1 MYKSLLVLLLVTG
14 VIQSGLAQA
23 SLLIYPTRVTFDEKD
38 RSKQVTLTNTSQTTN
53 TYRLE
58 WREKRALREGG
69 YDDIPAE
76 EAKDLAV
83 SSNMIRFSPR
93 QVTLKPGERQVVRL
107 ALRRPR
113 NLEQGEYRSHL
124 MFKALP
130 PNEEENE
137 SSSTSLNI
145 RMVISFAIPV
155 VVREGA
161 LDASLQL
168 ESAEI
173 VYNPVTESGSVN
185 AIIKRDGAHSLWGN
199 LSAYWTPAGSDEQVL
214 IAKLGE
220 YSLWAELQQINAKL
234 IWAQAP
240 FVPSDGTLH
249 IRYEGVRDFHGTTY
263 IDEKIPVRKS
273 DINVVSE

>member
-1 MYKSLLVLLLVTG
+1 MYKSLLVLLFVLG
-14 VIQSGLAQA
+14 VVQSGLAQA

-38 RSKQVTLTNTSQTTN
+38 RSQQVTLTNTSQTTN

-69 YDDIPAE
+69 YDDIAAE
-76 EAKDLAV
+76 EAKDLPV

-113 NLEQGEYRSHL
+113 NLEVGEYRSHL

-130 PNEEENE
+130 PNEEEKEE
-137 SSSTSLNI
+137 SSPSLNI

-168 ESAEI
+168 KSAEI
-173 VYNPVTESGSVN
+173 VYNPATESGTVHAS
-185 AIIKRDGAHSLWGN
+185 IKRDGPHSLWGN
-199 LSAYWTPAGSDEQVL
+199 LSAFWTPAGSDEQVL

-220 YSLWAELQQINAKL
+220 YSLWAELEQINAKL
-234 IWAQAP
+234 IWAEAP

-249 IRYEGVRDFHGTTY
+249 IRYDGVRDFHGTTY
-263 IDEKIPVRKS
+263 IDEKIPLSKS
-273 DINVVSE
+273 DIKVVTE